1 LTGKTPRGAFDAFSD
16 RKAAHMASALRQ
28 ANQIVIGHLMG

>member
-16 RKAAHMASALRQ
+16 RTASALRQ